1 MTLKIQVSADYR
13 ITSDPLNFIVER
25 RHLVDP
31 SKSPNRAALEAAGKS
46 MAIRED
52 WREAAYF
59 STLEKALKW
68 TVNQRIRESDAQGTG
83 ASALD
88 EIIAEIKRIHGEID
102 ALRMSEGIR

>member
-1 MTLKIQVSADYR
+1 MPLNIQVSANYR

-31 SKSPNRAALEAAGKS
+31 AKSPNRASLEAAGKS

-59 STLEKALKW
+59 STLEQALKW
-68 TVNQRIRESDAQGTG
+68 TVNQRIRESEAG
-83 ASALD
+83 SMD
-88 EIIAEIKRIHGEID
+88 EVLAEIKRIHGEID
-102 ALRMSEGIR
+102 ALGLK